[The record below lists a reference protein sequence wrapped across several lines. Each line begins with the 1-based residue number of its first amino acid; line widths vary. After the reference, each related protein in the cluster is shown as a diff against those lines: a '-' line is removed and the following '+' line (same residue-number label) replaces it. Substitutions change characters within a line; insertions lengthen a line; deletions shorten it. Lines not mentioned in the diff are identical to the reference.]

1 MEDPMFPALAVA
13 DGNNRVF
20 TWRSLG
26 AAIRTHILPAPLD
39 PNMIRMSAYDPDGDE
54 DETLAEINLTLTDE
68 INRDVSSILQGWST
82 YRLQHPLEL
91 RKGHELPTTANEF
104 NCMTKNILTALDA
117 GAAAHD
123 GETMIKGLTPQ
134 SWTRLTMA
142 TLSAILRGALRSPAT
157 LRTGARSLNGIDSFP
172 LHKDVD
178 HPLTEGG
185 AIMLM
190 CQQLEGLYRSNQNH
204 PDKTYPDSYYDR
216 LVTLLNSRMH
226 QVPLLAD
233 TPAPAPLTEADRAQ
247 VNAAI
252 REKLILD
259 GLEAARV
266 NPTLM
271 GEIKEA
277 VKAEIFANLNAEA
290 LTNIDDWRA
299 IYKYEFTEAMHTAF
313 EAQYPGIHPGKGKA
327 KEAPPITHSQVV
339 QEAQPHIKEVRL
351 QVNARIS
358 SIHEEIKTSIAND
371 DPFWKQGPLRETIAT
386 ELRTATTIQVQQE
399 LEQELRA
406 LKTAAEEE
414 LNTFKTQLQFDQDQA
429 HEALHRE
436 ARAEYDSAKAL
447 FTSNLEEDVKE
458 FKNSI
463 TASVKDWKDQFR
475 TARNLSAL
483 KREARRFGVNL
494 VPIDEESNAAQKILF
509 NKYSLIPLEV
519 DSRDLLVEPS
529 APPSRPLSPTSTR
542 FITPPNLPSAL
553 PDPNVTPTPVRVKRP
568 RNEGDL
574 VYPPLH
580 DHLFIPN
587 KTVPPTPEQTRIP
600 LPPPS
605 PMEEDQDY
613 ALEVLTDH
621 LHQSGPGIYAS
632 THAPSSGTHP
642 HSTVH
647 TPSAQPQG
655 APLDAQSE
663 EQPTDPSPATLTER
677 PSTLEEPARAPQP
690 PQTDSL
696 AVILAAVNA
705 AILGLE
711 ARLTGRLD
719 AQDKRIETLSWSPLP
734 PAPNSTTPAVKGN
747 KAKGKEAVAAPPHP
761 NTSIPASDAREI
773 SRPVPRIDD
782 PASHDRPEDII
793 TPGAAASAA
802 QTTTTQPTV
811 LKEAFQPPP
820 DKVIHLNLDSK
831 GKPTPSTTMPPS
843 WAKEHPTAQPPA
855 QKGTQ
860 PLSGVGKKPNH
871 AKTSGNTEVTVNRHR
886 GLDDPSLELV
896 IHKLTPAEI
905 IAETRTEIDRLTG
918 GKIALLS
925 GRWSKNPKKHIH
937 NFVYTFKGQIPF
949 RTLYPLRD
957 VLVKP
962 LMVGQLV
969 PNDGWV
975 NAQIRET
982 HTSDASGNV
991 YTNEQLEME
1000 LRRNPAFEEA
1010 IFCIAPHWQGSK
1022 HTVVSNPRGTVA
1034 FAYVDEDRK
1043 TTTQAQWDGVFLF
1056 NEKTKFIPVGDTP
1069 TIVIPF
1075 GQMPHLRRRTPL
1087 E

>member
-1 MEDPMFPALAVA
+1 MAAPPGPNDRNDQTYSPSKLSALPNVYLTPSNDSLNNSGTYAPAILGPITASGYGPPARRDGQAYWNDSAPTPQPILVSSTSPTPAAGRSPQDSVMGSPESEEPTVPNILTTQIGRDTQDAIMAALPSAPTDSQQLWDNVPSLPADLPPQPEVIELEDPMFLALAVA

-26 AAIRTHILPAPLD
+26 AAIRAHILPAPMD

-68 INRDVSSILQGWST
+68 INRDVSSVLQGWST
-82 YRLQHPLEL
+82 YRLQHLLEL
-91 RKGHELPTTANEF
+91 WKGHELPTTANEF

-190 CQQLEGLYRSNQNH
+190 CQQLEGLYRSNRNH

-216 LVTLLNSRMH
+216 LVTLLDSRMH
-226 QVPLLAD
+226 QVPLPAD
-233 TPAPAPLTEADRAQ
+233 TPAPAPLTEVDRAQ

-266 NPTLM
+266 DPTLM

-339 QEAQPHIKEVRL
+339 QEAQPRIKEEVRL

-399 LEQELRA
+399 LEQELCA

-414 LNTFKTQLQFDQDQA
+414 LNAFKTQLQFNQDQA

-483 KREARRFGVNL
+483 KRKARRFGVNL
-494 VPIDEESNAAQKILF
+494 VPIDEESSAAQKILF
-509 NKYSLIPLEV
+509 NK
-519 DSRDLLVEPS
+519 
-529 APPSRPLSPTSTR
+529 
-542 FITPPNLPSAL
+542 
-553 PDPNVTPTPVRVKRP
+553 
-568 RNEGDL
+568 
-574 VYPPLH
+574 
-580 DHLFIPN
+580 
-587 KTVPPTPEQTRIP
+587 
-600 LPPPS
+600 
-605 PMEEDQDY
+605 
-613 ALEVLTDH
+613 
-621 LHQSGPGIYAS
+621 
-632 THAPSSGTHP
+632 
-642 HSTVH
+642 
-647 TPSAQPQG
+647 
-655 APLDAQSE
+655 
-663 EQPTDPSPATLTER
+663 TER
-677 PSTLEEPARAPQP
+677 PALSTPFTNIYKVHHPPQP
-690 PQTDSL
+690 PF
-696 AVILAAVNA
+696 
-705 AILGLE
+705 
-711 ARLTGRLD
+711 R
-719 AQDKRIETLSWSPLP
+719 
-734 PAPNSTTPAVKGN
+734 ST
-747 KAKGKEAVAAPPHP
+747 
-761 NTSIPASDAREI
+761 
-773 SRPVPRIDD
+773 RP
-782 PASHDRPEDII
+782 
-793 TPGAAASAA
+793 
-802 QTTTTQPTV
+802 
-811 LKEAFQPPP
+811 
-820 DKVIHLNLDSK
+820 
-831 GKPTPSTTMPPS
+831 
-843 WAKEHPTAQPPA
+843 
-855 QKGTQ
+855 
-860 PLSGVGKKPNH
+860 
-871 AKTSGNTEVTVNRHR
+871 
-886 GLDDPSLELV
+886 
-896 IHKLTPAEI
+896 
-905 IAETRTEIDRLTG
+905 
-918 GKIALLS
+918 
-925 GRWSKNPKKHIH
+925 
-937 NFVYTFKGQIPF
+937 
-949 RTLYPLRD
+949 
-957 VLVKP
+957 
-962 LMVGQLV
+962 
-969 PNDGWV
+969 
-975 NAQIRET
+975 
-982 HTSDASGNV
+982 
-991 YTNEQLEME
+991 
-1000 LRRNPAFEEA
+1000 
-1010 IFCIAPHWQGSK
+1010 
-1022 HTVVSNPRGTVA
+1022 
-1034 FAYVDEDRK
+1034 
-1043 TTTQAQWDGVFLF
+1043 
-1056 NEKTKFIPVGDTP
+1056 
-1069 TIVIPF
+1069 
-1075 GQMPHLRRRTPL
+1075 
-1087 E
+1087 